1 MTSSFFFLVLT
12 QFFSPCHSLILDNG
26 DQCWE
31 TVFTKE
37 DLKEIKTFKLKRLPN
52 LPTDLENYFNSLLLL
67 STENDLDKLYT
78 DVKAANFHPRN
89 DEALAWA
96 QNNCSKYDQALYV
109 QLFPSQWSIWS
120 GYPTPYLVIN
130 RHCIWLFCNQ
140 IKKVFLFFC
149 FIDNFINYYSKW
161 GEIK

>member
-1 MTSSFFFLVLT
+1 M
-12 QFFSPCHSLILDNG
+12 
-26 DQCWE
+26 
-31 TVFTKE
+31 FTKE

-78 DVKAANFHPRN
+78 DAKAANFHPRN

-109 QLFPSQWSIWS
+109 QLFPSQ
-120 GYPTPYLVIN
+120 
-130 RHCIWLFCNQ
+130 
-140 IKKVFLFFC
+140 
-149 FIDNFINYYSKW
+149 
-161 GEIK
+161 